1 MRSTPSGLR
10 LTTFALTTAAI
21 AALVACGSSGGGTT
35 AADGTTSTNASTS
48 TSASTT
54 APSSSSEQASGA
66 CGLLTVDEVT
76 KAVRASFGE
85 GKVESNQDTPYGKYT
100 VCIWTEKGHAL
111 NAVRVGTWEKSGAY
125 DSAKDFDKDAKESTG
140 IGEKSFVASFASVYT
155 VVHGHTLFVQY
166 YSPDG
171 TDAEH
176 LPISTSLAKTA
187 SARL

>member
-1 MRSTPSGLR
+1 MRCTPPGLT
-10 LTTFALTTAAI
+10 LTTAALTTAAI
-21 AALVACGSSGGGTT
+21 AALAALTACGSSGGGS
-35 AADGTTSTNASTS
+35 AAASGTTSSST
-48 TSASTT
+48 
-54 APSSSSEQASGA
+54 SSSSSSAQASGA
-66 CGLLTVDEVT
+66 CALLTTDEVT
-76 KAVRASFGE
+76 KAVGASFDDGT
-85 GKVESNQDTPYGKYT
+85 VESNQDTPYGKYT
-100 VCIWTEKGHAL
+100 VCVWTEKGHAL

-125 DSAKDFDKDAKESTG
+125 DSAKDFDKDAKESSG

-171 TDAEH
+171 SDAEH